1 MLTSDKVMKGKKA
14 VSVWVSYVMLTA
26 LVVSLGVIVLNWS
39 KSTTQETV
47 DDIVER
53 GDALTT
59 CSATGIDVRD
69 LCQNTQSLNMNVTNT
84 NEVKLEALWAS
95 IFDIY
100 NRPQTSSV
108 NITIQPQKTKAVDL
122 LKQGIV
128 KRVELSPVVSKSGK
142 KIKCL
147 SRKVSFDSVPVCG

>member
-1 MLTSDKVMKGKKA
+1 MLDGRKG

-26 LVVSLGVIVLNWS
+26 LVVSLGVVVLNWS
-39 KSTTQETV
+39 RSTTQQTV

-53 GDALTT
+53 GDALTA
-59 CSATGIDVRD
+59 CASAGIDVLN
-69 LCQNTQSLNMNVTNT
+69 LCQNTQSLNMNVTNS
-84 NEVKLEALWAS
+84 NEVKLEGLWAS
-95 IFDIY
+95 MFDIY
-100 NRPQTSSV
+100 NMPQTSSV
-108 NITIQPQKTKAVDL
+108 NLTIQPQKTREVYL

-128 KRVELSPVVSKSGK
+128 KRVEFSPLVSRGGK

>member
-1 MLTSDKVMKGKKA
+1 MLVGKRG

-39 KSTTQETV
+39 RSTTQQTV

-53 GDALTT
+53 GDALTA
-59 CSATGIDVRD
+59 CASAGIDVLN
-69 LCQNTQSLNMNVTNT
+69 LCQNTQSLNMNVTNS
-84 NEVKLEALWAS
+84 NEVRLEGLWAS
-95 IFDIY
+95 MFDIY
-100 NRPQTSSV
+100 NMPQTSSV
-108 NITIQPQKTKAVDL
+108 NITIQPQKTREVDL

-128 KRVELSPVVSKSGK
+128 KRVEFSPVVSRGGK
-142 KIKCL
+142 RIKCL